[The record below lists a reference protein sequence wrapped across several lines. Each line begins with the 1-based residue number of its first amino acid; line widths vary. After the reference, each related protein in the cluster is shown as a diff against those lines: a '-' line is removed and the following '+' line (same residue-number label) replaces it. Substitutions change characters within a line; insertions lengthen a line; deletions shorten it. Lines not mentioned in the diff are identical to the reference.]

1 MKIRG
6 VALKIEVTMRWGML
20 RTTQFQIKSKVN
32 FCSRNQ
38 SYVFNAGDRQLPN
51 SAERSAAGE
60 QSSSAPVE
68 LKHFAGFVTASFFS
82 LFFWSVTN
90 CHRLTAKIVGIFSI
104 VHEAFL
110 NNNSIY
116 S

>member
-1 MKIRG
+1 
-6 VALKIEVTMRWGML
+6 ML

-68 LKHFAGFVTASFFS
+68 LKHFAGFVTASFFFS
-82 LFFWSVTN
+82 FFFFFGLSQI
-90 CHRLTAKIVGIFSI
+90 AIVSQPKLLEFFPLCTK
-104 VHEAFL
+104 HF
-110 NNNSIY
+110 
-116 S
+116 

>member
-1 MKIRG
+1 
-6 VALKIEVTMRWGML
+6 ML

-82 LFFWSVTN
+82 LFFFLVCHKLPSSHSQN
-90 CHRLTAKIVGIFSI
+90 CWNFFHCARSIFKQ
-104 VHEAFL
+104 
-110 NNNSIY
+110 
-116 S
+116 